1 VSTIFPN
8 LSQGIPGLF
17 MPEPDAYK
25 LRSGL
30 AHGGSLQEQDEV
42 QAIIQ
47 AMRARRARFFYF
59 YFFQNLFLQKY
70 IFGFIISSRA
80 VGTLM

>member
-1 VSTIFPN
+1 
-8 LSQGIPGLF
+8 

-25 LRSGL
+25 VRSGL

-59 YFFQNLFLQKY
+59 YFFQKKITKIY
-70 IFGFIISSRA
+70 FGF
-80 VGTLM
+80 